1 MNNLTFSVFE
11 EKVSFLR
18 DYISSEFQSDKE
30 LQIPLVILGGGG
42 TGKSFALQ
50 QALSLSN
57 FYPSVE
63 EQELISD
70 CVDPSHVTEDTIS
83 KCKILVGYN
92 TEDYLHLAQRMN
104 ATVVVFT

>member
-1 MNNLTFSVFE
+1 MNNNLTFSVFE

-18 DYISSEFQSDKE
+18 DYISSEFQSGKE
-30 LQIPLVILGGGG
+30 LQIPLVILGNGGS
-42 TGKSFALQ
+42 GKSAALQ

-57 FYPSVE
+57 FNPSDG
-63 EQELISD
+63 QLIPE
-70 CVDPSHVTEDTIS
+70 CVDPSHVTEDTVS

-104 ATVVVFT
+104 AIVVIFT